1 MIQTSGGIVLGD
13 AGTVALVRNRKDT
26 LWFFPK
32 GHLEEGE
39 SNEQA
44 ARREIEE
51 ETGLINLELIDYLGS
66 YTRYGI
72 LPDGQDNLES
82 LKEIHMYLFAA
93 PMHAPLTPSMEIE
106 EACWMSLA
114 HVAEQLESEKDTAWF
129 SSVFQRVRQAVQ
141 RD

>member
-1 MIQTSGGIVLGD
+1 MIQTSGGIVLGES
-13 AGTVALVRNRKDT
+13 GTVALVRNRKET

-39 SNEQA
+39 SNEVA
-44 ARREIEE
+44 AKREIEE
-51 ETGLINLELIDYLGS
+51 ETGLTHLELIDDLGS

-82 LKEIHMYLFAA
+82 YKEIHMYLFAA
-93 PMHAPLTPSMEIE
+93 TLHAKLAPSMEIA
-106 EACWMSLA
+106 EACWMPLSR
-114 HVAEQLESEKDTAWF
+114 VAENLESAKDKAWF